1 MKLLKILIPVILLLV
16 TPIGSADLTPQE
28 IIEARNAVVL
38 VSIDGGF
45 GAGVIINPTATI
57 LTNYH
62 VVHGADEIKV
72 WFYQK
77 DEMKPYLAKVVAIDP
92 MADLA
97 ILEIEIDEQKLPVAF
112 LEIESDANK
121 INVLDDVYA
130 IGHPVGNQ
138 WTVSKGVINSIE
150 REGLISGYIS
160 LLQHTAQ
167 IQKGNSGGPL
177 INDDMKIVG
186 INTYSLQSPNMY
198 TGFGYATRGDSV
210 AFSVKE
216 MLEKGKVLRP
226 ALGLR
231 VSSNHEPVRTEI
243 ERRHPGTYVPNTF
256 GVFVFDIEETPYAAE
271 HGFQNWDIIIK
282 IDNHIIN
289 YMNDINVI
297 IPTYNIGDLIDVMII
312 RDGRFM
318 MIENY
323 PLTETL
329 SEVEEYLDFYNKRK
343 RQGQPPTEQ
352 KEEPKEEEEQPKV
365 EPEPDQL
372 SHVPHGEE

>member
-1 MKLLKILIPVILLLV
+1 MFKILIPVILLLV
-16 TPIGSADLTPQE
+16 TPIGSADLTSEE

-38 VSIDGGF
+38 VSMDGGF
-45 GAGVIINPTATI
+45 GAGVVINPTGAI

-62 VVHGADEIKV
+62 VIHRADVIKV

-77 DEMKPYLAKVVAIDP
+77 DELRAYLAKVVAIDP

-97 ILEIEIDEQKLPVAF
+97 ILEIEIDEQKLPITF
-112 LEIESDANK
+112 LEIEPDASK

-138 WTVSKGVINSIE
+138 WTVSKGVINSNE
-150 REGLISGYIS
+150 RAGLISGYIS
-160 LLQHTAQ
+160 LIQHTAQ

-186 INTYSLQSPNMY
+186 INTYNLQTTDMY

-226 ALGLR
+226 AMGIR
-231 VSSNHEPVRTEI
+231 ASSNHETVRKQI
-243 ERRHPGTYVPNTF
+243 EERHPGTYMPNTF
-256 GVFVFDIEETPYAAE
+256 GVFIFGIEETPYATE

-289 YMNDINVI
+289 SMRDINEI
-297 IPTYNIGDLIDVMII
+297 IPTYDVGDLVDVMII

-318 MIENY
+318 MLEDY

-329 SEVEEYLDFYNKRK
+329 AEFEEYLDFYDNRK
-343 RQGQPPTEQ
+343 SQGQPSTEQ
-352 KEEPKEEEEQPKV
+352 EEKPKV
-365 EPEPDQL
+365 EPKPDRPT
-372 SHVPHGEE
+372 HVPHAEE

>member
-16 TPIGSADLTPQE
+16 TPIGSANLTPQE

-38 VSIDGGF
+38 VSMKGGF
-45 GAGVIINPTATI
+45 GAGVVINPTGAI

-62 VVHGADEIKV
+62 VIHRAEEIKV
-72 WFYQK
+72 WFYQRS
-77 DEMKPYLAKVVAIDP
+77 EMRAYLAKVIAIDP

-97 ILEIEIDEQKLPVAF
+97 LLEIEIDERKLPIKF

-150 REGLISGYIS
+150 RAGLISGYVI

-186 INTYSLQSPNMY
+186 INTYNLQTAEMY

-216 MLEKGKVLRP
+216 MLEKGKVFRP
-226 ALGLR
+226 AMGIR
-231 VSSNHEPVRTEI
+231 ATSNHESVRKQI
-243 ERRHPGTYVPNTF
+243 EQRHPGTYMPNTF
-256 GVFVFDIEETPYAAE
+256 GVFIFGIEETPYASE
-271 HGFQNWDIIIK
+271 HGFQNWDIIIR

-289 YMNDINVI
+289 TMRDINEI
-297 IPTYNIGDLIDVMII
+297 IPSYDIGDLIDVMII

-318 MIENY
+318 MIEDY
-323 PLTETL
+323 PLTQTIF
-329 SEVEEYLDFYNKRK
+329 EEYLDFYDNRK
-343 RQGQPPTEQ
+343 TEG
-352 KEEPKEEEEQPKV
+352 KPSTEKEEEQPKV
-365 EPEPDQL
+365 EPEPDKPT
-372 SHVPHGEE
+372 HVPHGDD

>member
-16 TPIGSADLTPQE
+16 TPIGSANLTPQE

-38 VSIDGGF
+38 VSMKGGF
-45 GAGVIINPTATI
+45 GAGVVINPTGAI

-62 VVHGADEIKV
+62 VIHRAEEIKV
-72 WFYQK
+72 WFYQRS
-77 DEMKPYLAKVVAIDP
+77 EMRAYLAKVIAIDP

-97 ILEIEIDEQKLPVAF
+97 LLEIELDERKLPIKF

-150 REGLISGYIS
+150 RAGLISGYVI

-177 INDDMKIVG
+177 INNDMKIVG
-186 INTYSLQSPNMY
+186 INTYNLQTAEMY

-216 MLEKGKVLRP
+216 MLEKGKVVRP
-226 ALGLR
+226 AMGIR
-231 VSSNHEPVRTEI
+231 ASSNHEGVRSQI
-243 ERRHPGTYVPNTF
+243 EERHPGTYMPNTF
-256 GVFVFDIEETPYAAE
+256 GVFIFGIEETPHAST
-271 HGFQNWDIIIK
+271 HGLQDFDVIIR
-282 IDNHIIN
+282 IDNHVIN
-289 YMNDINVI
+289 TMRDINEL
-297 IPTYNIGDLIDVMII
+297 IPLYKIGDSVDIMII
-312 RDGRFM
+312 RDGMFM
-318 MIENY
+318 MIEDY
-323 PLTETL
+323 PLTETFF
-329 SEVEEYLDFYNKRK
+329 EEYLDFYDDRK
-343 RQGQPPTEQ
+343 TE
-352 KEEPKEEEEQPKV
+352 KPSTEKEEEPKEEEEQPKV
-365 EPEPDQL
+365 EPKPDRP
-372 SHVPHGEE
+372 SYVPHGED

>member
-1 MKLLKILIPVILLLV
+1 MFKILIPVILLLV
-16 TPIGSADLTPQE
+16 TPIGSADLTSEE

-38 VSIDGGF
+38 VSMDGGF
-45 GAGVIINPTATI
+45 GAGVVINPTGAI

-62 VVHGADEIKV
+62 VIHRADVIKV

-77 DEMKPYLAKVVAIDP
+77 NELRAYLAKVVAIDP

-97 ILEIEIDEQKLPVAF
+97 LLEIEIDEHKLPIGF
-112 LEIESDANK
+112 LEIEPDASK

-138 WTVSKGVINSIE
+138 WTVSKGVINSNE
-150 REGLISGYIS
+150 RAGLISGYIN

-186 INTYSLQSPNMY
+186 INTYNLQTEEMY

-216 MLEKGKVLRP
+216 MLEKGKVFRP
-226 ALGLR
+226 AMGIR
-231 VSSNHEPVRTEI
+231 ATSNHEGVRNQI
-243 ERRHPGTYVPNTF
+243 EEKHPGTYMPNTF
-256 GVFVFDIEETPYAAE
+256 GVFVFGTEETPHATT
-271 HGFQNWDIIIK
+271 HGLQDFDVIIRV
-282 IDNHIIN
+282 DDYVIN
-289 YMNDINVI
+289 TMRDINEL
-297 IPTYNIGDLIDVMII
+297 IPLYKIGDSVDIMII
-312 RDGRFM
+312 RDGMFM
-318 MIENY
+318 IIEDY

-329 SEVEEYLDFYNKRK
+329 LEEYLEYYDDRRK
-343 RQGQPPTEQ
+343 QGQPSTEQ
-352 KEEPKEEEEQPKV
+352 LVVTAIYLPSRFTK
-365 EPEPDQL
+365 L
-372 SHVPHGEE
+372 

>member
-16 TPIGSADLTPQE
+16 THPGSADLTPQE

-38 VSIDGGF
+38 VSVDGGF
-45 GAGVIINPTATI
+45 GAGVVINPTGAI

-62 VVHGADEIKV
+62 VVHGADVIQV

-77 DEMKPYLAKVVAIDP
+77 DEMKPYSAKVVAIDP

-97 ILEIEIDEQKLPVAF
+97 LLEIKIDEQKLPIAF
-112 LEIESDANK
+112 LEIEPDANK

-138 WTVSKGVINSIE
+138 WTVSKGVINSNE

-186 INTYSLQSPNMY
+186 INTYTLQSTNMY

-210 AFSVKE
+210 AFSVNE

-226 ALGLR
+226 AMGIR
-231 VSSNHEPVRTEI
+231 VSSNHEIVRKQI
-243 ERRHPGTYVPNTF
+243 EERYPGTYVPNTF
-256 GVFVFDIEETPYAAE
+256 GIFVFDIEETPYAAE
-271 HGFQNWDIIIK
+271 YGFQNWDIIIK

-289 YMNDINVI
+289 DMSDINVI
-297 IPTYNIGDLIDVMII
+297 IPTYNIGDLIDIMII

-318 MIENY
+318 LIENY

-329 SEVEEYLDFYNKRK
+329 SELEEYLDFYNKRK
-343 RQGQPPTEQ
+343 RQEQPPTEQ
-352 KEEPKEEEEQPKV
+352 EEEPKV
-365 EPEPDQL
+365 D
-372 SHVPHGEE
+372 VPHQEE